1 MYISVQGTDTMTDQF
16 CAAAKTTVVCFGKQ
30 KKKQKTNKSRKQLF
44 SNEVS
49 VVEQKFKQ

>member
-1 MYISVQGTDTMTDQF
+1 MTDQF

-30 KKKQKTNKSRKQLF
+30 NTNKSRKQLF